1 MTVAPPTVGAGVAVP
16 GFTIVELVS
25 ESGPWVIYDSVAQ
38 DGARVRIKTA
48 RAQYPRVRD
57 LAELRREYDILTR
70 LALPGVI
77 AARALV
83 PHGAGNLA
91 LVTESFGDSLAHI
104 LAARSGSPLPID
116 AFFTPTSLG
125 LAWLQGSKPQAAD
138 FVRLKAIPFRHAL
151 CGHGSPARDSMAG
164 YHAAF
169 NRFFQ
174 V

>member
-116 AFFTPTSLG
+116 AFFTLVIRLARILG
-125 LAWLQGSKPQAAD
+125 ELHERHVVHKDVAPHSI
-138 FVRLKAIPFRHAL
+138 FVDIEHPF
-151 CGHGSPARDSMAG
+151 AG
-164 YHAAF
+164 WKC
-169 NRFFQ
+169 
-174 V
+174 VK